1 MSKTAMIRARI
12 EPALKVSVER
22 LFHKLGLT
30 ASEAIKLFYQQ
41 VRLQK
46 GLPFEVKIPNA
57 VTRQVFEE
65 TDRGIG
71 LKSFKNKEELFEDL
85 GLR

>member
-1 MSKTAMIRARI
+1 MTKTAMIRARV
-12 EPALKVSVER
+12 EPELKIQTEK

-30 ASEAIKLFYQQ
+30 ATEAIRIFYQQ
-41 VRLQK
+41 VQLQN

-57 VTRQVFEE
+57 TTRKVFEQ

-71 LKSFKNKEELFEDL
+71 LKSFRNKKAFFKDL
-85 GLR
+85 EIE